1 MHLRL
6 IFGMAAV
13 TCLGVTSAY
22 SQTVIKPTAKIK
34 KTSFAVIT
42 DTPTWQACSNEIREY
57 ADALSDEGLPAFI
70 VYDRWKSPEQ
80 VKKVIE
86 KLYKKNNLEGV
97 VFIGDVPVAMVRKGQ
112 HLTSAFKMDEDEHP
126 FFQSSVPSD
135 RFYDDFDLRFDYIR
149 QDSVNPSFFYYDLAI
164 DSPQQI
170 NCDIYSA
177 RIKGVGENED
187 HNAQIKAFLKKATA
201 QHREANPLDQFFS
214 YTGHGSYSNSLTA
227 WTPEMVNLRSQ
238 MPGTFDS
245 PTAPGRAR
253 FMRYSFADYPKED
266 VMNMLRRDNLDLT
279 IFHEHGVPE
288 RQYLSG
294 TPESEYAEQHREIV
308 SRYMRAMLRRNQT
321 DEQRQATKDKFAAM
335 GVDESWYANYN

>member
-22 SQTVIKPTAKIK
+22 SQTVIKPAAKIK

-70 VYDRWKSPEQ
+70 VYGRWKSPEQ

-177 RIKGVGENED
+177 RIKGVGEN
-187 HNAQIKAFLKKATA
+187 
-201 QHREANPLDQFFS
+201 
-214 YTGHGSYSNSLTA
+214 
-227 WTPEMVNLRSQ
+227 
-238 MPGTFDS
+238 
-245 PTAPGRAR
+245 
-253 FMRYSFADYPKED
+253 
-266 VMNMLRRDNLDLT
+266 
-279 IFHEHGVPE
+279 
-288 RQYLSG
+288 
-294 TPESEYAEQHREIV
+294 
-308 SRYMRAMLRRNQT
+308 
-321 DEQRQATKDKFAAM
+321 
-335 GVDESWYANYN
+335 